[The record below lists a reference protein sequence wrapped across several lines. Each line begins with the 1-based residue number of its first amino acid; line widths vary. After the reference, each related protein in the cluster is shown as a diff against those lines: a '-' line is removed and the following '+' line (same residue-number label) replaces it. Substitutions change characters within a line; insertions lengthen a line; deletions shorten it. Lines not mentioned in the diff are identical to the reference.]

1 MRAIGLLAMAALFCS
16 AGWVLAQDVEADF
29 GMDVKEL
36 AQAQKDSDE
45 KGIGATVSE
54 LARAR
59 GEAASNRA
67 DAAATVAQAHSIR
80 EAVATARAGLG
91 KDRCC
96 GGAAWALIAA
106 YNPCRLS
113 VASSGSSWAG

>member
-16 AGWVLAQDVEADF
+16 AGSVLAQDVEADF

-91 KDRCC
+91 TTHADV
-96 GGAAWALIAA
+96 AATVAQAQAIRTAVAA
-106 YNPCRLS
+106 ARPGR
-113 VASSGSSWAG
+113 